1 MLFYQIRYI
10 TSFEQEGVYISS
22 HEFKF
27 YRKALAQLEICNS
40 LLEAIGAKGIC
51 ILNKYNREVT
61 SYELNN
67 VKLLRKDV
75 TNERYKLKQ
84 RLTNNLENKIRE
96 ENSKSLPCEI

>member
-22 HEFKF
+22 HEFKLF
-27 YRKALAQLEICNS
+27 KGAQNRLKELNS
-40 LLEAIGAKGIC
+40 LLEAIGNKGIC
-51 ILNKYNREVT
+51 ILNKYDREVT
-61 SYELNN
+61 PYELNN
-67 VKLLRKDV
+67 IKLLRKDV

-84 RLTNNLENKIRE
+84 RLTNDLENQIRE